1 MTNYVPSAEELGRL
15 IGQAI
20 REQLAPIKARLDEL
34 ERSIEN
40 KGIRFTGR
48 FNRDVTN
55 ERGDI
60 CSHGG
65 SLWVALRKTTDMPGA
80 GSDWTRMLTADKRG
94 NFTHED

>member
-1 MTNYVPSAEELGRL
+1 MSHVPDADTLGKI
-15 IGQAI
+15 IGACI
-20 REQLAPIKARLDEL
+20 REAVTPIIARLDDL
-34 ERSIEN
+34 ERSIAN

-48 FNRDVTN
+48 FNRDITN

-65 SLWVALRKTTDMPGA
+65 SLWIALRKTTDMPGA